1 VSLEAELAPTDR
13 IYARYD
19 TSYDTY
25 DSTCENYNGL
35 LRLSDKRGDSLSV
48 DYRYTKGSLHELNT
62 GLSVVV
68 TPAVTI
74 SYENRRS
81 LDLDKNLESRAGL
94 NYQAQCWGVS
104 VQFSKTQ
111 EDRRFF
117 VLFSLY
123 GVGDFGPLAFSGA
136 R

>member
-1 VSLEAELAPTDR
+1 
-13 IYARYD
+13 
-19 TSYDTY
+19 
-25 DSTCENYNGL
+25 
-35 LRLSDKRGDSLSV
+35 
-48 DYRYTKGSLHELNT
+48 
-62 GLSVVV
+62 GLSVPV
-68 TPAVTI
+68 TPAVTVT
-74 SYENRRS
+74 YENRRS
-81 LDLDKNLESRAGL
+81 LDLDKNLESKAGL

-104 VQFSKTQ
+104 VQFSKTP